1 MSEQPT
7 YPFKTLGQR
16 LKTLRQKL
24 QETVDDVSGAIEVD
38 STLLKRY
45 EQGLERPA
53 EDILMLLISHFGMQ
67 EIEAAALWQLAGYE
81 LPSGDQDLPDDV
93 MDRSMVLVMA
103 IDPRVIYSDGVQVTA
118 NDTGVV
124 LNFTQGGDKRQ
135 LIAARIGMSREQAT
149 NVMHVLQKVLQ
160 QAPHRMLPPSVENKN
175 PDKDDGKKA

>member
-1 MSEQPT
+1 MSNQPV
-7 YPFKTLGQR
+7 YPFKTLGHR

-24 QETVDDVSGAIEVD
+24 QETVDEVSGAIEVD

-67 EIEAAALWQLAGYE
+67 DIEAAALWQLAGYE
-81 LPSGDQDLPDDV
+81 LPAGDQDLPEDAI
-93 MDRSMVLVMA
+93 DRSMVLVMA

-118 NDTGVV
+118 NNTGVV

-135 LIAARIGMSREQAT
+135 LVSARIGMSREQAN
-149 NVMHVLQKVLQ
+149 NVLYVLQKVLQ
-160 QAPHRMLPPSVENKN
+160 QTPQHMLPPIAENKQ
-175 PDKDDGKKA
+175 DKNNDKQA

>member
-1 MSEQPT
+1 MSNQPA

-24 QETVDDVSGAIEVD
+24 QETVDEVSGAIEID

-81 LPSGDQDLPDDV
+81 LPSDQDLPEDV
-93 MDRSMVLVMA
+93 IDRSMVLVMA
-103 IDPRVIYSDGVQVTA
+103 IDPRVIYSDGVQITA

-135 LIAARIGMSREQAT
+135 LVAARIGMSREQAT
-149 NVMHVLQKVLQ
+149 NVLHVLQKVLQ
-160 QAPHRMLPPSVENKN
+160 QTPNRLLPPSVENQK
-175 PDKDDGKKA
+175 PDSDGSKKA

>member
-1 MSEQPT
+1 MSKQPT
-7 YPFKTLGQR
+7 YPFKTLGQQ

-24 QETVDDVSGAIEVD
+24 QETVDEVSGAIEID

-81 LPSGDQDLPDDV
+81 LPPGDQDLPDDV
-93 MDRSMVLVMA
+93 IDRSMVLVMA
-103 IDPRVIYSDGVQVTA
+103 IDPRVIYSDGAQVTA

-124 LNFTQGGDKRQ
+124 LNFTQGSGKRQ
-135 LIAARIGMSREQAT
+135 LTSARIGMSREQAIK
-149 NVMHVLQKVLQ
+149 VMHVLQKVLQ
-160 QAPHRMLPPSVENKN
+160 QPPRRLLPPASENKQQ
-175 PDKDDGKKA
+175 DKSDEMQA

>member
-1 MSEQPT
+1 MSEQQA

-16 LKTLRQKL
+16 LKIIRQKL
-24 QETVDDVSGAIEVD
+24 QETLDEVSGAIEID

-81 LPSGDQDLPDDV
+81 LPSEQDLPEDV
-93 MDRSMVLVMA
+93 IDRSMVLVMA

-124 LNFTQGGDKRQ
+124 FNFTQGGGKRQ
-135 LIAARIGMSREQAT
+135 LVASRIGMSREQAD
-149 NVMHVLQKVLQ
+149 NLLHVLQKVLQ
-160 QAPHRMLPPSVENKN
+160 HSPRRMLPPSAESQQR
-175 PDKDDGKKA
+175 KDDKK

>member
-1 MSEQPT
+1 MNKQPV

-24 QETVDDVSGAIEVD
+24 QETVDEVSGAIEID
-38 STLLKRY
+38 SKLLNRY

-53 EDILMLLISHFGMQ
+53 EDILMLLISHFGIQ

-81 LPSGDQDLPDDV
+81 LPASDQDMPDDV
-93 MDRSMVLVMA
+93 IDRSMVLVMA
-103 IDPRVIYSDGVQVTA
+103 IDPRVIYSDGAQVTA
-118 NDTGVV
+118 NENGVV
-124 LNFTQGGDKRQ
+124 LNFTQGSDKRQ

-160 QAPHRMLPPSVENKN
+160 QTPHRMLPPTSESKQQEKG
-175 PDKDDGKKA
+175 DEKHT

>member
-1 MSEQPT
+1 MSDQPV
-7 YPFKTLGQR
+7 YPFKPLGER

-24 QETVDDVSGAIEVD
+24 QETVDEVSGAIEID

-67 EIEAAALWQLAGYE
+67 DLEAAALWQLAGYE
-81 LPSGDQDLPDDV
+81 LPAGDQDVPEEAI
-93 MDRSMVLVMA
+93 DRNMVLVMA
-103 IDPRVIYSDGVQVTA
+103 IDPRVIYSDGIQVTA

-124 LNFTQGGDKRQ
+124 LNFTQGTDKRQ
-135 LIAARIGMSREQAT
+135 LVAARIGMSREQAT

-160 QAPHRMLPPSVENKN
+160 QSRPMLPPATETKHQE
-175 PDKDDGKKA
+175 KDNEKQA

>member
-1 MSEQPT
+1 MSEQQA

-24 QETVDDVSGAIEVD
+24 QETVDDVSGAIEID

-53 EDILMLLISHFGMQ
+53 EDILMLLITHFGMQ

-81 LPSGDQDLPDDV
+81 LPAADQDLPEDA

-118 NDTGVV
+118 SNNGVV

-135 LIAARIGMSREQAT
+135 LIAARIGMSREQAQ
-149 NVMHVLQKVLQ
+149 NVLYVLQKVLQ
-160 QAPHRMLPPSVENKN
+160 QTPNRMLPPATENRKN
-175 PDKDDGKKA
+175 DKNDEKHP